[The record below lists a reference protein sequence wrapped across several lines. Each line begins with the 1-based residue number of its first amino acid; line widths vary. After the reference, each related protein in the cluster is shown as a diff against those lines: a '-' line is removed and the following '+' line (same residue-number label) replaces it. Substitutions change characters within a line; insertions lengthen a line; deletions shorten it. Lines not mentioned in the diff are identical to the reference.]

1 MNNEK
6 AININMFDADNALE
20 EYYDA
25 QECKEVEHLQWYWSY
40 IYKYEYQYQVSYSEV
55 TGENKEDDV
64 EEDEMDEGNYD
75 EQEEE
80 RKNELF
86 WEYLQNL
93 LYEFR
98 ETIIKYRK
106 DAISQRA
113 INEYKEMLN
122 EVNELLCEED
132 WEDDYVPDEKHL
144 EELKEARRIA
154 ALNQQLEDLETERQ
168 RYLEAIQESEAL
180 ISKLK
185 EKNVDPSIIAD
196 EKALIE
202 KNKSCIEELN
212 QQISAL
218 RDTLSTNK

>member
-1 MNNEK
+1 
-6 AININMFDADNALE
+6 
-20 EYYDA
+20 
-25 QECKEVEHLQWYWSY
+25 
-40 IYKYEYQYQVSYSEV
+40 
-55 TGENKEDDV
+55 
-64 EEDEMDEGNYD
+64 
-75 EQEEE
+75 
-80 RKNELF
+80 
-86 WEYLQNL
+86 
-93 LYEFR
+93 
-98 ETIIKYRK
+98 
-106 DAISQRA
+106 
-113 INEYKEMLN
+113 MLN

>member
-6 AININMFDADNALE
+6 AKNINMFDADNALE

-25 QECKEVEHLQWYWSY
+25 QEYKEVEHLQWYWSY

-185 EKNVDPSIIAD
+185 EKNVDPSIIVD

>member
-1 MNNEK
+1 MKNEK
-6 AININMFDADNALE
+6 AKCINMFDAKIDSVL
-20 EYYDA
+20 
-25 QECKEVEHLQWYWSY
+25 
-40 IYKYEYQYQVSYSEV
+40 
-55 TGENKEDDV
+55 GEF
-64 EEDEMDEGNYD
+64 YD
-75 EQEEE
+75 EEEKNVVDNIEARWQYTINDIEEE
-80 RKNELF
+80 
-86 WEYLQNL
+86 
-93 LYEFR
+93 LYRFR
-98 ETIIKYRK
+98 DIVIEHRE
-106 DAISQRA
+106 DVISQRA
-113 INEYKEMLN
+113 LDSYNSIIQEINHFLGED
-122 EVNELLCEED
+122 D
-132 WEDDYVPDEKHL
+132 WEDDFVPDEKHF